1 MEYNNELTNYRG
13 RDIYITEKIII
24 KQPTL
29 GEIEEFGEELYFRTI
44 QTFTSVGAD
53 LKWQLWDYY
62 HIDYTKI
69 SDYDLFIRFISRWV
83 SSGKHIYQKML
94 ENPDKYQNE
103 LNGLTEEKINEIL
116 INPMRLIL
124 GELDFADFIPVKKR
138 YSEDNEQIVLYNPQR
153 DIVIDKLI
161 YSKMVGTIRKI
172 HGFKRNGETPM
183 NERTKMDLIDDA
195 RDDAFFSK
203 DKPFKSVI
211 LPMLSTLKLKAGQLG
226 NEKIWD
232 MRINEFFYDAKRL
245 GIIEESHLLLQGAY
259 SGFANLKGVD
269 KTKLDMFRAIEE

>member
-1 MEYNNELTNYRG
+1 MVIGGEKMEYSNELTNYRG

-83 SSGKHIYQKML
+83 SSGKYIYQKML

-124 GELDFADFIPVKKR
+124 GELDFADFIPVKK
-138 YSEDNEQIVLYNPQR
+138 
-153 DIVIDKLI
+153 DIVKTMSKL
-161 YSKMVGTIRKI
+161 YYTT
-172 HGFKRNGETPM
+172 H
-183 NERTKMDLIDDA
+183 NE
-195 RDDAFFSK
+195 
-203 DKPFKSVI
+203 I
-211 LPMLSTLKLKAGQLG
+211 L
-226 NEKIWD
+226 
-232 MRINEFFYDAKRL
+232 
-245 GIIEESHLLLQGAY
+245 
-259 SGFANLKGVD
+259 
-269 KTKLDMFRAIEE
+269 